1 MPIDHTAMNIAM
13 NVWLYNEKIIPLFC
27 NTVSVLA
34 VLHKLNRCVFIVNK
48 FSFKITGVMIT
59 WLYKLDTTLKQTV
72 GAGPKG
78 IPIRDTCSWLY
89 MDDM

>member
-1 MPIDHTAMNIAM
+1 
-13 NVWLYNEKIIPLFC
+13 
-27 NTVSVLA
+27 
-34 VLHKLNRCVFIVNK
+34 
-48 FSFKITGVMIT
+48 MIT